1 MQAICKQNSDS
12 PSVHYCQEQKQTGQH
27 LAQTPWSLRFWA
39 MALLWW
45 QAWHLSTSSA
55 GWKSHQLS
63 TLPLHPAQNR
73 TCRHMHSMGQNHGGE
88 GWSCKNIQ
96 VNIHTVLFFGYKNW
110 AVTGQGLTV
119 VMTTALWIGTNLTG
133 TAFSFAYYNFTSL
146 GFVHSQNLKRT
157 KYALALHTV
166 CTFKFSCT
174 TIHITMS
181 YWRMEIILVQF
192 IFTLFDTSKKRKT
205 DSLLLFLLW
214 GITFCHSNLYRKAV
228 TYTKSHQAV
237 WCTSWAPQASARTED
252 NSNHN
257 FNKCFIGNCS
267 QPIINYISRR
277 KSGQFSVSVHRPV
290 VHHSV
295 GSQWANKL
303 HSISAT
309 CNRHIC
315 TPCLQ
320 QLKPNQTVWQA

>member
-1 MQAICKQNSDS
+1 MQLYSDFQTRCRQYVNRIQTHPQYITAKSKNRLGSTWHKPHGVYVSEQWRYYGDKLGICPLLQQAERVISCR
-12 PSVHYCQEQKQTGQH
+12 PSHCIQH
-27 LAQTPWSLRFWA
+27 
-39 MALLWW
+39 
-45 QAWHLSTSSA
+45 
-55 GWKSHQLS
+55 KIE
-63 TLPLHPAQNR
+63 PADTR
-73 TCRHMHSMGQNHGGE
+73 TVWVKIMEGG

-96 VNIHTVLFFGYKNW
+96 VNIHTRSGSDSSNDN
-110 AVTGQGLTV
+110 
-119 VMTTALWIGTNLTG
+119 WIGTNLTG
-133 TAFSFAYYNFTSL
+133 TAFSFAYYNITSL

-157 KYALALHTV
+157 KYVLALHTV
-166 CTFKFSCT
+166 CTFKFSST

-192 IFTLFDTSKKRKT
+192 IFTLFDASKKRKT

-257 FNKCFIGNCS
+257 FNKCFIRNCS